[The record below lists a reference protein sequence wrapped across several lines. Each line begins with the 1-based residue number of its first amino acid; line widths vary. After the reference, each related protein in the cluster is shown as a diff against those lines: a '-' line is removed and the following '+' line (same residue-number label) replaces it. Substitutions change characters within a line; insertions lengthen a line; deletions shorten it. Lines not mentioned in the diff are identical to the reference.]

1 MEPITL
7 TEALHLIA
15 WLVSPA
21 IVLWSAHAAG
31 QLAGLIWQP
40 RR

>member
-21 IVLWSAHAAG
+21 IVLWGAHAAG
-31 QLAGLIWQP
+31 QLASLVLKP
-40 RR
+40 RH

>member
-7 TEALHLIA
+7 TEALHLIT

-31 QLAGLIWQP
+31 QLASLLWQP
-40 RR
+40 HR